1 MKKLLKKNDLT
12 IVAGFLVSG
21 ILLTVIQVPVG
32 WSWLAWVA
40 WVPFIL
46 VCSPGVKFRRL
57 AVWGYVVATG
67 YWLGNLYWIG
77 PITWAGWAAFCLYT
91 ALLWPVLIFAIR
103 FCRAKKVPLFLAVG
117 VLIVGA
123 ERLQGLFLG
132 GFFWR
137 FLAHSQYR
145 NITIIQIAD
154 IFGAVGVSFLI
165 AMVNGLIAE
174 LILAARENNLF
185 KPGQLSK
192 IAVVSVMLVA
202 TIFYGRWRIEQSQ
215 DFVEDGPLV
224 AAVQSNI
231 PQSVKDSSSP
241 EENERVFN
249 DVVEQSRLAVSAGA
263 ELVVWP
269 ETIVPAIL
277 NTSILNM
284 LELSHSYNVFDR
296 AIRNHAREGAYILAG
311 ATGGKPMVKSDGMIE
326 LVEKYN
332 SAFLYKD
339 DGTASEKVY
348 SKIHLV
354 PFGEVVPFKKS
365 APWLHRI
372 LMGFTPYDFDY
383 TLDAGTE
390 YVVFEMPRET
400 SQNEQNYRFGVLIC
414 YEDVFPAIAREF
426 ALDERSEKRVDWL
439 VNISND
445 GWFSYFQDEKV
456 YSASELAQHAAI
468 CVFRAVENRLAIVRS
483 VNTGVSCL
491 IDTVGRMRDGFE
503 AGNLPAKAMKRQGIT
518 GWFADKMPID
528 KRVTLFSRYGPWVDR
543 IAVLGLLVVVVIGLV
558 DQRKQRRKKH
568 EEKCKTGAV

>member
-1 MKKLLKKNDLT
+1 MKKLLKKNDLM
-12 IVAGFLVSG
+12 IWAGFLVSG
-21 ILLTVIQVPVG
+21 VLLTVIQVPVG

-46 VCSPGVKFRRL
+46 VCSPGDRFSRL
-57 AVWGYVVATG
+57 AFWAYIVSAG

-77 PITWAGWAAFCLYT
+77 PITWAGWVAFCLYT
-91 ALLWPVLIFAIR
+91 ALLWPILGFAIR
-103 FCRAKKVPLFLAVG
+103 YCRTKRVPLFFVVG
-117 VLIVGA
+117 LLIVGA

-145 NITIIQIAD
+145 NITLIQIAD
-154 IFGAVGVSFLI
+154 TFGAVGVSFLI
-165 AMVNGLIAE
+165 AMVNALIAE
-174 LILAARENNLF
+174 LILAARENKLF
-185 KPGQLSK
+185 KPAQLSK
-192 IAVVSVMLVA
+192 IVFVSVALIA
-202 TIFYGRWRIEQSQ
+202 TVFYGRWRIEQSKN
-215 DFVEDGPLV
+215 FVEDGPLV
-224 AAVQSNI
+224 GAVQSNV
-231 PQSVKDSSSP
+231 PQSVKDSSLP
-241 EENERVFN
+241 EENERVFQ
-249 DVVEQSRLAVSAGA
+249 DVVEQSRLAISAGA

-269 ETIVPAIL
+269 ETVVPAIL
-277 NTSILNM
+277 NTEILRM

-296 AIRNHAREGAYILAG
+296 AIRNHAREGAFILAG
-311 ATGGKPMVKSDGMIE
+311 ATGGKPMVTSDGMIE
-326 LVEKYN
+326 LIEKYN

-339 DGTASEKVY
+339 DGSQSEKVY

-390 YVVFEMPRET
+390 YVVFEMPREK
-400 SQNEQNYRFGVLIC
+400 SQNEQNYRFGVMIC

-439 VNISND
+439 INISND
-445 GWFSYFQDEKV
+445 GWFSYFQGEKV
-456 YSASELAQHAAI
+456 YSSSELAQHAAI
-468 CVFRAVENRLAIVRS
+468 CVFRAVENRLAVVRS

-491 IDTVGRMRDGFE
+491 IDTLGRMKDGFE

-518 GWFADKMPID
+518 GWFVDKMPID
-528 KRVTLFSRYGPWVDR
+528 KRVTLFSRYGPWLDW
-543 IAVLGLLVVVVIGLV
+543 IAVFGLVAVVAAGLL
-558 DQRKQRRKKH
+558 DRRSQRSKKR
-568 EEKCKTGAV
+568 EE